1 MAALHMDKLI
11 RPLGLHPL
19 RLQGEGAGKFIEAHR
34 LCDGTELLYWHG
46 CVPLCFLGLL
56 DGDKPADI
64 VPHGDGGGAGGPA
77 GTIWLDQ
84 FTTSNENVSDTIA
97 PTVRLSVSGTQLT
110 AAVSDNVDRTI
121 PQANVSLTYDGA
133 TLNFTWNEASG
144 TLTATLPAADSGYHR
159 VSVTACDASGNLAR
173 ASADIKP
180 AGTRTSPFGDMAG
193 HWAEPY
199 ATYLYDTGV
208 SKGTGVEIPVYQPE
222 KNITR
227 AEFFAMVARW
237 MDLDLTQY
245 ANVELPFVDAASIPD
260 WALNEV
266 KAMYSLGILKG
277 GANESGLTVNA
288 LATISRAEA
297 MTILGR
303 TQARGYAEPELT
315 FSDAGQVPDWA
326 AGYLRSLVGQGVI
339 TGNDNRIRPN
349 DLLTRGE
356 VAKLLYAM
364 L

>member
-1 MAALHMDKLI
+1 M
-11 RPLGLHPL
+11 
-19 RLQGEGAGKFIEAHR
+19 
-34 LCDGTELLYWHG
+34 
-46 CVPLCFLGLL
+46 
-56 DGDKPADI
+56 
-64 VPHGDGGGAGGPA
+64 
-77 GTIWLDQ
+77 
-84 FTTSNENVSDTIA
+84 
-97 PTVRLSVSGTQLT
+97 
-110 AAVSDNVDRTI
+110 DRTI

-303 TQARGYAEPELT
+303 MTEKGYPQAALSA
-315 FSDAGQVPDWA
+315 FSDAAAVPSWA
-326 AGYLRSLVGQGVI
+326 KEHVATLVGMEVVG
-339 TGNDNRIRPN
+339 GSNGKLRPSSPV
-349 DLLTRGE
+349 TRAE
-356 VAKLLYAM
+356 VAKM
-364 L
+364 LFTLW